1 MTTYPVSCSTSELK
15 VLASGMQKLGFKLK
29 DALQGGKYEAFVV
42 DSGEYPVL
50 VEALRTFMKMWQQNV
65 TPETELPI
73 VRLNVAN
80 DTAGSAQCHDDLKKL
95 RTKIDGSGGKR
106 KLLVVAATINRAKA
120 VAACIPKI
128 MNSDVEFDVA
138 TLGSGTA
145 GGQLQIVFKAEPTF
159 QDELV
164 KEIEEALLLQHL
176 SPLQVEKIMGPKG
189 VERKLLDSDVK
200 EMVERLRTHTVDDAF
215 IDTWNMR
222 IAGIRSSSQ
231 FLNTTQ
237 VWEFHNLITRTSNVH
252 MCEPDVIQE
261 LIYLLSNGEV
271 KLYEAKMLQFHLSG
285 SQDIQSIVKSFN
297 VFRRR
302 MQARKDRCP
311 SLRGTSDSPPGSFG
325 LPNETDLYSGGL
337 KEKFVEESLA
347 ALRDGAQD
355 CTTLSRQIVRD
366 LERIAEWSQVH
377 SSCRG
382 KVVPQLTASMATL
395 LDQMKEYIRNDEY
408 GFIVGDDTS
417 GRVPTLLIAKAI
429 NAYRTELNLKKLPV
443 VFIEGT
449 KRPHTKEQIQSF
461 TARARFLNGI
471 PAGKRALIVTECVG
485 GGNNVQS
492 IMERV
497 RDLGFASDVAT
508 LGGASHTELAS
519 LIAQGYWRQGTR
531 GFSADGDSNLLM
543 DRSELSGLN
552 PRRKFDPHPV
562 IKGKEQ
568 RQALEATRSDIRSVT
583 PFLKQYLE

>member
-1 MTTYPVSCSTSELK
+1 
-15 VLASGMQKLGFKLK
+15 MQKLGSKLK

-50 VEALRTFMKMWQQNV
+50 VEALRTFMKVWQQNV

-73 VRLNVAN
+73 VHLNVAD
-80 DTAGSAQCHDDLKKL
+80 DTAGSAQRHDDLKKL
-95 RTKIDGSGGKR
+95 RTKIAGSGGKR
-106 KLLVVAATINRAKA
+106 KLLVVAATINRAKT

-128 MNSDVEFDVA
+128 LNSDVEFDVA
-138 TLGSGTA
+138 TLGSVTA
-145 GGQLQIVFKAEPTF
+145 GGQLQIVFKADPMF

-176 SPLQVEKIMGPKG
+176 SPLQVEKIMGTKG

-237 VWEFHNLITRTSNVH
+237 VLKFHNLITRTSNVH

-271 KLYEAKMLQFHLSG
+271 MLYEAKMLQFHLSG
-285 SQDIQSIVKSFN
+285 SLNIRSIVKNFN
-297 VFRRR
+297 D
-302 MQARKDRCP
+302 QARKDWRP
-311 SLRGTSDSPPGSFG
+311 YLRGNSDSPQGSFG
-325 LPNETDLYSGGL
+325 LPYETDLYSGGL
-337 KEKFVEESLA
+337 EEKFVEEALA

-355 CTTLSRQIVRD
+355 CTTLSWQIVRD

-471 PAGKRALIVTECVG
+471 PAGKRALIVTERVG
-485 GGNNVQS
+485 GGNNVRS

-497 RDLGFASDVAT
+497 RDLGFATDVAT
-508 LGGASHTELAS
+508 LGGARNTELAS

-531 GFSADGDSNLLM
+531 GFSADGDANLLM
-543 DRSELSGLN
+543 DHSEFSGLN

-562 IKGKEQ
+562 IKGKEH
-568 RQALEATRSDIRSVT
+568 RQALEETRNDIRSVT
-583 PFLKQYLE
+583 PFLTQYLE